1 MNIRD
6 LIGEATEYDKKQSL
20 EVKKP
25 KSWLKSISAF
35 ANTFGGKLIFGIRDD
50 DMIIGLENARADAE
64 IISETIKN
72 RMNPIPKFK
81 LSFEAVEGK
90 ELIIVEV
97 MTGEETPYYYSGE
110 GQLVAFVRLGN
121 ESVPANPMQLRDL
134 VIRGSG
140 QSYDS
145 LPSRFKFEDMA
156 FTKLRSVYKQRTG
169 KSFEETD
176 FESFGLVDH
185 NGNLTNAGAL
195 LADES
200 PVRHSRVFCT
210 RWNGLTKAAGLMDA
224 IDDEEYS
231 GGLISLYQDGLSFI
245 MRHNR
250 KAWRKTPTHRIEYP
264 DYPQRAVMEGLVNA
278 LIHRDYLIVGSEVHI
293 DIFDD
298 RLEIYSPGGMVDG
311 SSLEGRDLRNIS
323 SQRRNPVLA
332 DVFSR
337 LQLMERRGSGFKK
350 ILEDYDFQEHTT
362 AALMPKFMA
371 EHKDFLLTLYN
382 LNYGEGQDK
391 ANIVDGSS
399 EKFGESSEKFGEN
412 SLSETQKSIL
422 RLIKEDKSV
431 SASMM
436 AERLNITQ
444 RAVEKNIKSLREHG
458 ILVRCGA
465 ARGGYWE
472 TKGF

>member
-35 ANTFGGKLIFGIRDD
+35 ANTFGGKLIFGVSDD
-50 DMIIGLENARADAE
+50 DAVIGLENARGDAE

-81 LSFEAVEGK
+81 LSFEAVDGK

-97 MTGEETPYYYSGE
+97 MTGDETPYYYSGE

-121 ESVPANPMQLRDL
+121 ESVPANPMQLREL

-200 PVRHSRVFCT
+200 PVRHSRIFCT
-210 RWNGLTKAAGLMDA
+210 RWNGLSKASNIQAVLFPFIRMDLVLSCV
-224 IDDEEYS
+224 IIGKR
-231 GGLISLYQDGLSFI
+231 GGKHLPIG
-245 MRHNR
+245 
-250 KAWRKTPTHRIEYP
+250 
-264 DYPQRAVMEGLVNA
+264 
-278 LIHRDYLIVGSEVHI
+278 
-293 DIFDD
+293 
-298 RLEIYSPGGMVDG
+298 
-311 SSLEGRDLRNIS
+311 
-323 SQRRNPVLA
+323 
-332 DVFSR
+332 
-337 LQLMERRGSGFKK
+337 
-350 ILEDYDFQEHTT
+350 
-362 AALMPKFMA
+362 
-371 EHKDFLLTLYN
+371 
-382 LNYGEGQDK
+382 
-391 ANIVDGSS
+391 
-399 EKFGESSEKFGEN
+399 
-412 SLSETQKSIL
+412 
-422 RLIKEDKSV
+422 
-431 SASMM
+431 
-436 AERLNITQ
+436 LNI
-444 RAVEKNIKSLREHG
+444 RIIPSVL
-458 ILVRCGA
+458 
-465 ARGGYWE
+465 
-472 TKGF
+472 